1 MSLALFTVSLC
12 LLMAIGM
19 PVAFALLL
27 TGIAMLGWLASF
39 DSAAVAQYMLEGSSS
54 YQLLAV
60 PFFMLAGELMN
71 AGGISRRIVAL
82 AVALMGHIRGG
93 LGYVVIAVAVVLA
106 SLSGSAVADAAALAG
121 VLLPMMRDNG
131 YDEKESAGLISAAA
145 IIGPIIPPSIS
156 FIIFGVSTNL
166 SITKLFFAGIA
177 PGLIIGV
184 SLAVTWWWIMR
195 GATVRVSPKQS
206 LKQCTACLGE
216 AFWGLLLPVIIIVGL
231 RGGVFTA
238 TEAAVVAAVY
248 ALVVGVAVYREIKFF
263 QLVKVFVASAKTTA
277 VIMFMIAASLVSSY
291 AITLADLPGE
301 VQSIL
306 KPILGNQILF
316 MVAVMVLLTIV
327 GAGLDVTPTILI
339 LAPVLVPVAKAA
351 GIDPIYFGVMF
362 VINGS
367 IGLITPPVGTV
378 LNVVA
383 GVGRM
388 RLDDVIRGS
397 WLYMAVLSAVL
408 MLFVFFPGLITE
420 PARWFYR

>member
-1 MSLALFTVSLC
+1 MSLAIFTICLC
-12 LLMAIGM
+12 LFMAIGM

-27 TGIAMLGWLASF
+27 TGILMLYQLGSF
-39 DSAAVAQYMLEGSSS
+39 DSAAIAQYMIEGSNN

-82 AVALMGHIRGG
+82 AVALIAHIRGG
-93 LGYVVIAVAVVLA
+93 LGYVVIAVAVVLS

-121 VLLPMMRDNG
+121 VLLPMMRENG
-131 YDEKESAGLISAAA
+131 YDEKQSAGLISASAVIA
-145 IIGPIIPPSIS
+145 PIIPPSIA
-156 FIIFGVSTNL
+156 FIIFGVTANL

-177 PGLIIGV
+177 PGLLIGV
-184 SLAVTWWWIMR
+184 SLALTWWWIMR
-195 GATVRVSPKQS
+195 KATVKVSPRQPLS
-206 LKQCTACLGE
+206 VGLKCFVD

-248 ALVVGVAVYREIKFF
+248 ALFVGVFVYRELKPA
-263 QLVKVFVASAKTTA
+263 QLLRVFVASAKTTSI
-277 VIMFMIAASLVSSY
+277 IMFLIAASFVSSY

-301 VQSIL
+301 VAAVVEPIIDS
-306 KPILGNQILF
+306 PILLMTVI
-316 MVAVMVLLTIV
+316 MVLLTIV
-327 GAGLDVTPTILI
+327 GAGLDITPTILI
-339 LAPVLVPVAKAA
+339 LAPVLVPVVIKA
-351 GIDPIYFGVMF
+351 GIDPIYFGVLF

-383 GVGRM
+383 GVGKM
-388 RLDDVIRGS
+388 KLDDVVKGC
-397 WLYMAVLSAVL
+397 WLYMVVLSVVM
-408 MLFVFFPGLITE
+408 MLLVVFPGLVTV
-420 PARWFYR
+420 PAKFLYR

>member
-1 MSLALFTVSLC
+1 VSLAIFTLSLC
-12 LLMAIGM
+12 LFMALGM
-19 PVAFALLL
+19 PVAFSLLL
-27 TGIAMLGWLASF
+27 TGIFMLVQLGAF
-39 DSAAVAQYMLEGSSS
+39 DPAAVAQYMLEGANS

-71 AGGISRRIVAL
+71 AGGISRRIVSL
-82 AVALMGHIRGG
+82 AVSFLAHIRGG
-93 LGYVVIAVAVVLA
+93 LGYVVIATAVVLA

-131 YDEKESAGLISAAA
+131 YDEAQSAGLISAGA
-145 IIGPIIPPSIS
+145 IIGPIIPPSIA

-177 PGLIIGV
+177 PGIIIGAA
-184 SLAVTWWWIMR
+184 LAFTWWWTMR
-195 GATVRVSPKQS
+195 NATVRIQPRQS
-206 LKQCTACLGE
+206 VPARMKAFVN
-216 AFWGLLLPVIIIVGL
+216 AFWGLVLPVIIIVGL

-248 ALVVGVAVYREIKFF
+248 ALVIGVFVYREIKPS
-263 QLVKVFVASAKTTA
+263 QLLQVFVASAKTTA
-277 VIMFMIAASLVSSY
+277 IIMFLIAASFVSSY

-301 VQSIL
+301 VSAVIA
-306 KPILGNQILF
+306 PILDSPILL
-316 MVAVMVLLTIV
+316 MTAIMVLLTVV
-327 GAGLDVTPTILI
+327 GAGLDITPTILI
-339 LAPVLVPVAKAA
+339 LAPVLVPIVVRA

-388 RLDDVIRGS
+388 KLDDVVRGS
-397 WLYMAVLSAVL
+397 WLYMVVLSAVM
-408 MLFVFFPGLITE
+408 MLFVIFPGLIIE
-420 PARWFYR
+420 PAKWIYR